1 MFDSLLP
8 LLSAATPFGEA
19 MDHIFSPIGLILI
32 IFGTA
37 LGIFVGAVPG
47 LTGTMLIALMLP
59 LTYGQDKL
67 LSMAFLISVYVG
79 AVSGG
84 LITATLLRM
93 PGTPASIV
101 TTLDGYPMAR
111 DGQPGKALGLG
122 VMSSTAGGMISWLFL
137 ILLTEPIA
145 RLSSRFGYF
154 EYFSLVLMALVL
166 IATIGGNS
174 LWRSLFSGF
183 FGILL
188 SMPGLVAATGNPRMT
203 FGITEMNAG
212 FEHMPVLIGLFAV
225 NQILRDI
232 IEIEKKKKPIEIGNN
247 RVLVGLRDIKTHALN
262 MLRSSVIGTWIGI
275 LPGIGG
281 NIGSVTAYSVAK
293 SVSKTPEKFGTGH
306 EAGVVAAESANNAT
320 IGGALIPLIAMGLP
334 GSVMEVV
341 LLGALIVHG
350 LQPGPRL
357 FEQSP
362 DMVYTIMGAMFL
374 ANIAMAVIMFASMK
388 RLARLVRV
396 PRPYL
401 LPLILC
407 FAVIGSYALS
417 NRVFDIY
424 VMLGFGLLGFCLES
438 FRIPLAPFVIGFV
451 LGPIAEKNLSLGLQA
466 SNGSYAPIVTQPISL
481 FFVIIALL
489 MLFLPAIKSLISKN
503 TSAEAGHS

>member
-1 MFDSLLP
+1 MIDLASLLADASP
-8 LLSAATPFGEA
+8 LNEALSS
-19 MDHIFSPIGLILI
+19 IFSPVGLLLI

-59 LTYGQDKL
+59 LTYGHDKL
-67 LSMAFLISVYVG
+67 LSMAFLIAVYVG

-84 LITATLLRM
+84 MITATLLRM

-111 DGQPGKALGLG
+111 DGMPGKALGLG
-122 VMSSTAGGMISWLFL
+122 VMASTAGGLISWGFL
-137 ILLTEPIA
+137 VLLTEPIA
-145 RLSSRFGYF
+145 RLSSKFGYF

-166 IATIGGNS
+166 IATIGGKS
-174 LWRSLFSGF
+174 LSRSLFSGF

-188 SMPGLVAATGNPRMT
+188 SMPGIVAATGAPRMT

-212 FEHMPVLIGLFAV
+212 FGHMPVLIGLFAV
-225 NQILRDI
+225 NQILREI
-232 IEIEKKKKPIEIGNN
+232 INIEQKKKPIDIGKNK
-247 RVLVGLRDIKTHALN
+247 VLVGLVDIKNHALN
-262 MLRSSVIGTWIGI
+262 MIRSSVIGTWIGI
-275 LPGIGG
+275 LPGIGA

-293 SVSKTPEKFGTGH
+293 SVSKTPGKFGTGH
-306 EAGVVAAESANNAT
+306 EPGVVAAESANNAT
-320 IGGALIPLIAMGLP
+320 IGGALIPLLAMGLP

-341 LLGALIVHG
+341 LLGALVVHG
-350 LQPGPRL
+350 MQPGPRL
-357 FEQSP
+357 MEQSP
-362 DMVYTIMGAMFL
+362 SMVYTIMGAMFV
-374 ANIAMAVIMFASMK
+374 ANILMALIMFGSMK
-388 RLARLVRV
+388 KLARLVRI

-401 LPLILC
+401 LPMILC

-424 VMLGFGLLGFCLES
+424 VMLGFGLLGFCMES

-466 SNGSYAPIVTQPISL
+466 SNGSYAPIFTQPISL
-481 FFVIIALL
+481 TFVVISLL
-489 MLFLPAIKSLISKN
+489 MLFMPAIRKLLSKPRP
-503 TSAEAGHS
+503 AGVKAP

>member
-1 MFDSLLP
+1 MNFAPLP
-8 LLSAATPFGEA
+8 LLAAATPMGEA
-19 MDHIFSPIGLILI
+19 ASQIFSPTGLLLI
-32 IFGTA
+32 VFGTA

-59 LTYGQDKL
+59 LTYGHDPL
-67 LSMAFLISVYVG
+67 LSMTFLISVYVG

-84 LITATLLRM
+84 MITATLLRM

-101 TTLDGYPMAR
+101 TTLDGFPMAR
-111 DGQPGKALGLG
+111 NGQPGKALGLG
-122 VMSSTAGGMISWLFL
+122 VMSSFVGGMISWGFL
-137 ILLTEPIA
+137 VMLTEPIA
-145 RLSSRFGYF
+145 RLSSKFGYF

-174 LWRSLFSGF
+174 LSKSLFSGF

-188 SMPGLVAATGNPRMT
+188 SMPGIVAATGDPRMT

-212 FEHMPVLIGLFAV
+212 FAHMPVLIGLFAV
-225 NQILRDI
+225 NQILREI
-232 IEIEKKKKPIEIGNN
+232 IDIEKKKKPIDIGSS
-247 RVLVGLRDIKTHALN
+247 RVLVGLTDIKNHLVN
-262 MLRSSVIGTWIGI
+262 MVRSSVVGTWIGI

-293 SVSKTPEKFGTGH
+293 SVSKEPEKFGTGH
-306 EAGVVAAESANNAT
+306 PPGIVAAESANNAT

-362 DMVYTIMGAMFL
+362 SMVYTIMGAMFV
-374 ANIAMAVIMFASMK
+374 ANIAMALIMFGSMK
-388 RLARLVRV
+388 TLARLVKI

-424 VMLGFGLLGFCLES
+424 VMLGFGLLGFILES

-466 SNGSYAPIVTQPISL
+466 SNGSYSPIVTQPISL
-481 FFVIIALL
+481 TFVIISLI
-489 MLFLPAIKSLISKN
+489 MLFLPAIKSFVKRRH
-503 TSAEAGHS
+503 A

>member
-1 MFDSLLP
+1 M
-8 LLSAATPFGEA
+8 GEA
-19 MDHIFSPIGLILI
+19 ASQIFSPIGLLLI
-32 IFGTA
+32 VFGTA

-59 LTYGQDKL
+59 LTYGHDPL
-67 LSMAFLISVYVG
+67 LSMTFLIAVYVG

-84 LITATLLRM
+84 MITATLLRM

-101 TTLDGYPMAR
+101 TTLDGFPMAR
-111 DGQPGKALGLG
+111 NGQPGKALGLG
-122 VMSSTAGGMISWLFL
+122 VMSSFVGGMISWGFL
-137 ILLTEPIA
+137 VMLTEPIA
-145 RLSSRFGYF
+145 RLSSKFGYF

-174 LWRSLFSGF
+174 LSKSLFSGF

-188 SMPGLVAATGNPRMT
+188 SMPGIVAATGEPRMT

-212 FEHMPVLIGLFAV
+212 FAHMPVLIGLFAV
-225 NQILRDI
+225 NQILREI
-232 IEIEKKKKPIEIGNN
+232 IDIEKKKKQIDIGNN
-247 RVLVGLRDIKTHALN
+247 RVLVGFSDIKNHIVN
-262 MLRSSVIGTWIGI
+262 MVRSSVIGTWIGI

-293 SVSKTPEKFGTGH
+293 SVSKEPEKFGTGH
-306 EAGVVAAESANNAT
+306 QPGIVAAESANNAT

-362 DMVYTIMGAMFL
+362 SMVYTIMGAMFV
-374 ANIAMAVIMFASMK
+374 ANIVMALIMFGSMK
-388 RLARLVRV
+388 TLARLVKI

-424 VMLGFGLLGFCLES
+424 VMLGFGLLGFILES

-466 SNGSYAPIVTQPISL
+466 SNGSYSPILTQPISL
-481 FFVIIALL
+481 TFVIISLV
-489 MLFLPAIKSLISKN
+489 MLFLPAIKSLVKKP
-503 TSAEAGHS
+503 A

>member
-1 MFDSLLP
+1 
-8 LLSAATPFGEA
+8 
-19 MDHIFSPIGLILI
+19 
-32 IFGTA
+32 
-37 LGIFVGAVPG
+37 
-47 LTGTMLIALMLP
+47 
-59 LTYGQDKL
+59 
-67 LSMAFLISVYVG
+67 
-79 AVSGG
+79 
-84 LITATLLRM
+84 M

-111 DGQPGKALGLG
+111 DGRPGKALGLG
-122 VMSSTAGGMISWLFL
+122 VMSSLAGGMVSWMFL
-137 ILLTEPIA
+137 VLLTEPIA
-145 RLSSRFGYF
+145 RLSSKFGYF
-154 EYFSLVLMALVL
+154 EYFTLVGMALVL
-166 IATIGGNS
+166 IATIGGAS
-174 LWRSLFSGF
+174 LSRSLFSGF

-188 SMPGLVAATGNPRMT
+188 SMPGIVAATGEPRMT
-203 FGITEMNAG
+203 FGITEMNSG
-212 FEHMPVLIGLFAV
+212 FGHMPVLIGLFAV

-232 IEIEKKKKPIEIGNN
+232 IEIDKKKKPIEIGNN
-247 RVLVGLRDIKTHALN
+247 RVLIGLKDVKNHLLN

-293 SVSKTPEKFGTGH
+293 SVSRTPEKFGTGH
-306 EAGVVAAESANNAT
+306 EPGVVAAESANNAT

-357 FEQSP
+357 LEQSP
-362 DMVYTIMGAMFL
+362 DMVYTIMGSMFV
-374 ANIAMAVIMFASMK
+374 ANIIMAVIMFGSMK
-388 RLARLVRV
+388 TLARLVRI

-424 VMLGFGLLGFCLES
+424 VMLGFGLLGFCMES

-466 SNGSYAPIVTQPISL
+466 SNGSYLPILTQPISL
-481 FFVIIALL
+481 VFVIISLV
-489 MLFLPAIKSLISKN
+489 MLVTPKVKSILSKKR
-503 TSAEAGHS
+503 AKAV